1 VLALENAKAL
11 TDPTLRDAGIAA
23 AKAAYPTYTN
33 PKFGDFNYIDLSFN
47 YNFGDKYELYAGVNN
62 VTDKD
67 PPIIAGQGGYGNTF
81 PSTYDYAGMAYFLG
95 FNVKAF

>member
-1 VLALENAKAL
+1 VTTDRYVLPKSAGLTPPDKA
-11 TDPTLRDAGIAA
+11 TL
-23 AKAAYPTYTN
+23 TN
-33 PKFGDFNYIDLSFN
+33 PTFGDFNYIDLSFN
-47 YNFGDKYELYAGVNN
+47 YNFGEKYQLYAGVNN